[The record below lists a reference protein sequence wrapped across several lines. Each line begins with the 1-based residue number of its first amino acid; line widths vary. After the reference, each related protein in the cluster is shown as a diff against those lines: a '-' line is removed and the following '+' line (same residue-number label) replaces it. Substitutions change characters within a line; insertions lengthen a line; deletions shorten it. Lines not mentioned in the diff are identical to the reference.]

1 MLYERERKINYGKYL
16 INTIDKRYLYENLTL
31 ENLSKIVSPKEVF
44 EVRHID
50 SEGED
55 YYIIEVSIQRY
66 ETDKEQERRIKN
78 DELYNK
84 NRLLY
89 LAKNS
94 NQTSK

>member
-31 ENLSKIVSPKEVF
+31 ENLAKKVSPEEVF

-50 SEGED
+50 GEGED
-55 YYIIEVSIQRY
+55 YYIIEVSVQRY

-94 NQTSK
+94 NQPNR